1 MKVRTKATLD
11 GLALELTTRIYDLTT
26 ARALTPNEQAKRLNA
41 LEQALNLTLEV
52 LEEAQLELRL
62 PQEDTH
68 VQTTQH

>member
-26 ARALTPNEQAKRLNA
+26 ARALTPNEQSKRLDA
-41 LEQALNLTLEV
+41 LQHVLHLTLEV
-52 LEEAQLELRL
+52 LEEARLELRL